1 MAEDE
6 QQQSAQKS
14 VAQRLLSQVRP
25 QLQRIR
31 PYVPGRPIEDVQKEF
46 GLTAVDK
53 LASNE
58 NPIGPSPKALAA
70 IAGMLGELNRYP
82 DGAAQ
87 DVRTAIAAR
96 MGLTPAHVFVGN
108 GSDEIIKM
116 IAETFLSPGDEVV
129 TPFPSFAQYSFG
141 AHIMGATVVNVPL
154 AEGFRYDLP
163 RMLASIT
170 ERTKI
175 VYLCSPNNPTGTWLS
190 HRETADFVAQVPD
203 DVVVVCD
210 EAYIEY
216 VDEPDPLDSLQ
227 FIREGKTV
235 LSLRTF
241 SKMYGLAGIRLGYA
255 LGDPGLINFMHQVRE
270 PFNANSVAQAAAVAA
285 LTDSE
290 HVARCREANQ
300 AGREQL
306 YAGLSALAVPYIKTQ
321 GNFLIADVGDGL
333 AVFEQLQRRGVIVRA
348 GFPGLDRYVR
358 ISIGTAEE
366 NERCLQ
372 ALAQVIGSIDRV
384 S

>member
-1 MAEDE
+1 MTEDGRR
-6 QQQSAQKS
+6 QTAQRS
-14 VAQRLLSQVRP
+14 VAQRLLTQVRP
-25 QLQRIR
+25 ELHRIK
-31 PYVPGRPIEDVQKEF
+31 PYVPGRPSADVQREF
-46 GLTAVDK
+46 GLATVDK

-58 NPIGPSPKALAA
+58 NPLGPSPKALAA
-70 IAGMLGELNRYP
+70 IVQMLGELNRYP

-87 DVRTAIAAR
+87 DVRSAIADHA
-96 MGLTPAHVFVGN
+96 GLTPSHVFVGN

-116 IAETFLSPGDEVV
+116 VSETFLSPGDEVV
-129 TPFPSFAQYSFG
+129 TPFPSFAQYGFG
-141 AHIMGATVVNVPL
+141 ASIMGATVVNVPL
-154 AEGFRYDLP
+154 TEGFRYDWP

-175 VYLCSPNNPTGTWLS
+175 VYLCSPNNPTGTWFT
-190 HRETADFVAQVPD
+190 HGEAADFVAQAPD
-203 DVVVVCD
+203 HVVIVCD
-210 EAYIEY
+210 EAYIDY
-216 VDEPDPLDSLQ
+216 VDEADPLDSLQ
-227 FIREGKTV
+227 FIREGRTV

-285 LTDSE
+285 LTDTE
-290 HVARCREANQ
+290 HVARCREANR
-300 AGREQL
+300 AGREQF
-306 YAGLSALAVPYIKTQ
+306 YKGLAALDIPYIATQ
-321 GNFLIADVGDGL
+321 GNFLIADVGDGV

-358 ISIGTAEE
+358 ISIGAAAE
-366 NERCLQ
+366 NERCLK
-372 ALAQVIGSIDRV
+372 ALAQVIASIDRV